1 MKLFLASA
9 FDQTA
14 TLLGPKLQED
24 LKGKKVIFIANP
36 ADSYEGDKW
45 WVKIDR
51 DAFIKLGCDIV
62 EVDFRVISI
71 EEFKKCLEES
81 DIIHICGGSVFYT
94 MLLLREKGFDKL
106 ITEFVR
112 ENKIIYSGT
121 SAGSMIVSAD
131 LSLDTLDPDEK
142 KFIDK
147 TKDYSGLGL
156 VDFLI
161 MPHANNKDLA
171 DGNAE
176 TIKQLPKYSKS
187 VIFLY
192 DNQVVWVDDN
202 KLEILSRI

>member
-14 TLLGPKLQED
+14 TLLGPKLQKD

-112 ENKIIYSGT
+112 GNKIIYSGT
-121 SAGSMIVSAD
+121 SAGSMIVSVD
-131 LSLDTLDPDEK
+131 LSLDALDPDEK

-147 TKDYSGLGL
+147 TKDYSGFGL

-161 MPHANNKDLA
+161 MPHANNEDFA
-171 DGNAE
+171 DGNAK